1 MKTFWIHWW
10 GRFSNVLSNHLS
22 FFKYLLKM
30 EAHFNC
36 VFSVLGSASS
46 FSVSFELSSQE
57 ASLEI
62 SHRIPVFIC
71 VISLQHVCVVQP
83 GQTRLWG
90 HSQNGRLLFASS
102 CWLMSIIYCWEFR
115 DIIGFISCFSTRAV
129 LMFCIFSPLIC
140 SFAVSFIIRGVIIH
154 VGLVVVV
161 ALLVR
166 VISVYLCCLWGINPS
181 RETFPVIISTDVLSI
196 ALQSYP

>member
-1 MKTFWIHWW
+1 MKFISHVLFAYSLSFWKELPDVDAFCLLVMKTFWIHWW
-10 GRFSNVLSNHLS
+10 GCFPNVLSNHLS

-30 EAHFNC
+30 DAQFNC
-36 VFSVLGSASS
+36 VFSVLGSAYS

-115 DIIGFISCFSTRAV
+115 DIIGFISCFPQGQ
-129 LMFCIFSPLIC
+129 F
-140 SFAVSFIIRGVIIH
+140 
-154 VGLVVVV
+154 
-161 ALLVR
+161 
-166 VISVYLCCLWGINPS
+166 
-181 RETFPVIISTDVLSI
+181 
-196 ALQSYP
+196 